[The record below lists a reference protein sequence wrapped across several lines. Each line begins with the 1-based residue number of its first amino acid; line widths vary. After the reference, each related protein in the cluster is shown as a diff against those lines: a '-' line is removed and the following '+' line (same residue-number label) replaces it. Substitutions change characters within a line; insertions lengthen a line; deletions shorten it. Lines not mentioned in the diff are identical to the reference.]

1 MERSNE
7 FNNQTMQTEEYII
20 RINDEIEVYQVR
32 EERENLNLQIEISRV
47 SVVSNKKKIKQI
59 LQ

>member
-1 MERSNE
+1 
-7 FNNQTMQTEEYII
+7 MQTEEYII

>member
-7 FNNQTMQTEEYII
+7 FNYQTMQTEEYII
-20 RINDEIEVYQVR
+20 RINDEIEFYQVR
-32 EERENLNLQIEISRV
+32 EERENLNLQIEIIRV
-47 SVVSNKKKIKQI
+47 LVVSNKKKIKQI

>member
-32 EERENLNLQIEISRV
+32 EERENSNLQIEISRV
-47 SVVSNKKKIKQI
+47 SVVSNK
-59 LQ
+59 